1 MDQMRSRNL
10 LLRRRHTLMYGN
22 LLQHHYL
29 LNTKP
34 TIMKN
39 LLLLFFFLS
48 AGIVKGQ
55 DLFQKNLYSADKVMK
70 MREELDLTDS
80 QVANIKKAYS
90 KNAGEFSTLKWD
102 LDEETEKLK
111 SLIDQSKIDQTAVQ
125 KQMDVVLKL
134 ENQLKK
140 MQLDNLVAIKNEL
153 SSEQQEL
160 LQKNNIYIIRGVGQ
174 VNGVRGASSIKG
186 SNVVTGYTASP
197 GSVITWNDDKIVS
210 GTKAYSP
217 KVSVMVAGADENKK
231 PVFYIDTKDG
241 LKEVKNL
248 DNIDPSDI
256 QSMEVF
262 KGEKAI
268 EKFGKKAENGAI
280 LIKLR
285 NEPK

>member
-1 MDQMRSRNL
+1 
-10 LLRRRHTLMYGN
+10 
-22 LLQHHYL
+22 
-29 LNTKP
+29 
-34 TIMKN
+34 MKN

-70 MREELDLTDS
+70 MREELDLTDA

-125 KQMDVVLKL
+125 KQMD
-134 ENQLKK
+134 
-140 MQLDNLVAIKNEL
+140 DLVAIKNEL

-174 VNGVRGASSIKG
+174 VNGARGASSIKG
-186 SNVVTGYTASP
+186 SNVVTGYKASP
-197 GSVITWNDDKIVS
+197 GSVITWNDDKIAS
-210 GTKAYSP
+210 GTNAYSP

-241 LKEVKNL
+241 MKEVKNL